1 MVGHVH
7 PPRLSWFLQE
17 RPDTQPGDTK
27 QDDSDEEMES
37 SSSGSDDDDDDS
49 ASDDSASSSG
59 GGAGG
64 GAGAAADT
72 MRPLGRRATA
82 AEGED
87 EAENA
92 RQAEYF
98 EAEPEREGGQD
109 EATSFAS
116 LHLSRALLKA
126 VSDLGYNEPTPIQ
139 VHHALGAP
147 PTPATSPS
155 LLARC
160 PSCGTEAIHSLDSGW
175 PRRVWERRHRVGQD
189 GSLLAA
195 CTGAPAVPA
204 QAHCSHSRAGTC
216 SAEAATPWP
225 RLSPSRMSCV
235 CFQIVTPT
243 RELATQIYSMFQQ
256 LAKYS
261 DIRGALVSQNRSL
274 GQPISLLARSCAN
287 AGTRVLLRAG
297 GGRPVTKGAGG
308 RASWKTGHCG
318 VHPWPHCGP
327 ADKLSLC
334 AHGRPGHS
342 GNTTPP
348 KSWARRRSCVTLR
361 VSLTALSRFSPPQ
374 ILDEA
379 DRLLEMGFTDE
390 VRLRHSDIPGGE
402 LVA

>member
-1 MVGHVH
+1 MFT
-7 PPRLSWFLQE
+7 PRLSWFLQKH
-17 RPDTQPGDTK
+17 PNTKTGDTK

-37 SSSGSDDDDDDS
+37 SSSGSDDDDDES

-139 VHHALGAP
+139 VHHALVCLLLPPRRPHSLRAP
-147 PTPATSPS
+147 
-155 LLARC
+155 
-160 PSCGTEAIHSLDSGW
+160 PSCGTEAVHSLDSGW

-225 RLSPSRMSCV
+225 RWSPLTHVLCV
-235 CFQIVTPT
+235 VNFQIVTPT

-261 DIRGALVSQNRSL
+261 DIRGALVSQNGSP
-274 GQPISLLARSCAN
+274 GQPTSLLARS
-287 AGTRVLLRAG
+287 
-297 GGRPVTKGAGG
+297 
-308 RASWKTGHCG
+308 
-318 VHPWPHCGP
+318 
-327 ADKLSLC
+327 
-334 AHGRPGHS
+334 
-342 GNTTPP
+342 
-348 KSWARRRSCVTLR
+348 
-361 VSLTALSRFSPPQ
+361 
-374 ILDEA
+374 
-379 DRLLEMGFTDE
+379 
-390 VRLRHSDIPGGE
+390 
-402 LVA
+402 LVC